1 VTENKEI
8 IIDEFGEPRRH
19 SSSDGCFN
27 QECAPPGHAGIYLF
41 IIMYIWLWIYM
52 YMYNK
57 V

>member
-1 VTENKEI
+1 MTENKEI